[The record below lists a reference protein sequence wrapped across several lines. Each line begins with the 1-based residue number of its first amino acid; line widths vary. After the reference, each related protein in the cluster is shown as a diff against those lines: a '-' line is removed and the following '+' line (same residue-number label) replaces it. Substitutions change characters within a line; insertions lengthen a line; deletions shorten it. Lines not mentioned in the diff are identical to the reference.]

1 MLAVHLGLPRQSEI
15 LIIIFLGICFLSL
28 DFSLFHLRS
37 SLEEIWNTELNLERT
52 KYLETPLKY
61 ITTGVLLARTL
72 TLHAFLA
79 FYVVM
84 LWPAIFEEK
93 PSLMLPWLLLG
104 IIRCLILNIITF
116 VVGTYICHKERGF
129 SPICFEYILS
139 QFIEHGPSI
148 YAWMAILNFYR
159 DLVYEDETPQSS
171 RDSLLSNEHHDMRL
185 SSSHEQN
192 SHKKRSRSLSR
203 LNQDYLYSNKLKYL
217 PGDPSIEKLIAQLK
231 NELINE
237 KPIIRDRSKSF
248 DGSFTID
255 DNLDDKEEAIGESLT
270 ILEKSLI
277 FLAIPNSY
285 VNTAKEQ
292 KKRYDNIMQD
302 ISIKD
307 VKDLLNES
315 LTRSTSRINKRIKS
329 IQSHSDTEIQKPKKC
344 YCVRTKMQEENSQQ
358 ALLIEQEIANIS
370 LDLNTLDKF
379 KSHQSEKKVLEHKM
393 LTCDTKLV

>member
-1 MLAVHLGLPRQSEI
+1 
-15 LIIIFLGICFLSL
+15 
-28 DFSLFHLRS
+28 
-37 SLEEIWNTELNLERT
+37 
-52 KYLETPLKY
+52 
-61 ITTGVLLARTL
+61 
-72 TLHAFLA
+72 
-79 FYVVM
+79 M

-307 VKDLLNES
+307 VKDLLNEES